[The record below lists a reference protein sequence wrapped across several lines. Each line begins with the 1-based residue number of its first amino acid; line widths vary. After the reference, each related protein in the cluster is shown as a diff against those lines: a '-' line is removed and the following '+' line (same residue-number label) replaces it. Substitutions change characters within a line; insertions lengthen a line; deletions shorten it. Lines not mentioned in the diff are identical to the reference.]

1 MQFKFEDLISK
12 ISSRNHDVVFL
23 IDTTTDMKDVIGNI
37 KNAINHFYEEN
48 LKTCQ
53 YLYKNDPSQYNLRV
67 RTIWFGG
74 AGKQHGDSGFLI
86 LPEEGNKFNRFLESI
101 EIGKDEGC
109 VEECIDTVLEA
120 MKADWVQT
128 EGIKR
133 HIIVLFTKA
142 SVHSPEKP
150 NESILKKVEEFQH
163 AWLLEDDERIR
174 YPHIRKYSR
183 QLVVFSP
190 YEYPWNELETTLDY
204 LIPEDIARFS
214 NGEPE
219 PLSNLIACIHYY

>member
-1 MQFKFEDLISK
+1 
-12 ISSRNHDVVFL
+12 
-23 IDTTTDMKDVIGNI
+23 
-37 KNAINHFYEEN
+37 
-48 LKTCQ
+48 
-53 YLYKNDPSQYNLRV
+53 
-67 RTIWFGG
+67 
-74 AGKQHGDSGFLI
+74 
-86 LPEEGNKFNRFLESI
+86 
-101 EIGKDEGC
+101 
-109 VEECIDTVLEA
+109 

-174 YPHIRKYSR
+174 YPRIRKYSR

-190 YEYPWNELETTLDY
+190 SEYPWNELETTLDY

-214 NGEPE
+214 NVEPE